1 MLVTV
6 RERFD
11 RWLLDPQLRRGV
23 IINVRNGVGFVMV
36 RYYCVTL
43 GRSLMIV
50 GVRERGVI
58 GCKYG

>member
-11 RWLLDPQLRRGV
+11 RWWLDPQLKRGV
-23 IINVRNGVGFVMV
+23 IINVRNEVGFVMV
-36 RYYCVTL
+36 HYYCVTL

-50 GVRERGVI
+50 GAKE
-58 GCKYG
+58 

>member
-23 IINVRNGVGFVMV
+23 IINVRIYIKDQKNIQ
-36 RYYCVTL
+36 L
-43 GRSLMIV
+43 
-50 GVRERGVI
+50 RESRETQNKI
-58 GCKYG
+58 QL

>member
-36 RYYCVTL
+36 HYYCVTL

-50 GVRERGVI
+50 GAKE
-58 GCKYG
+58 